1 MKKNIM
7 MILTASLGLA
17 AVAGA
22 QAAVIFATNPTGS
35 WTGTAFDT
43 TFGTPFVVGGIPITI
58 TSLGFFDEGSPGLAT
73 SHVVALYNQASHAL
87 LGQVTVQAGTASTL
101 HDGTRWEQL
110 GSGIL
115 LQANTT
121 YMLAAMG
128 TGEDQWNMTQTPGQ
142 LPTLG
147 SGFTLMPGGG
157 FTQAS
162 GPSIQYPGSSPATG
176 LWLFGANMEAGE
188 TDPVP
193 EPGQWAMMG
202 VTLLGAGGFALRQ
215 WRSRRAK

>member
-1 MKKNIM
+1 MKLNSLL
-7 MILTASLGLA
+7 LTASLGLA

-22 QAAVIFATNPTGS
+22 QAAVIFATNPGGS
-35 WTGTAFDT
+35 WTGAAANT
-43 TFGTPFVVGGIPITI
+43 TFGTPFVVGGSPITI
-58 TSLGFFDEGSPGLAT
+58 TSLGFFERGINPGLAS
-73 SHVVALYNQASHAL
+73 SHVVALYNQASQAL

-110 GSGIL
+110 GTPITLAAGT
-115 LQANTT
+115 A
-121 YMLAAMG
+121 YMLAVMG
-128 TGEDQWNMTQTPGQ
+128 GGDTMNMTQNPSQ

-162 GPSIQYPGSSPATG
+162 GPSIQYPSSSPATG
-176 LWLFGANMEAGE
+176 LWLFGGNMEAG
-188 TDPVP
+188 DPVSVP

-202 VTLLGAGGFALRQ
+202 VTLLGAGGFGLRQ
-215 WRSRRAK
+215 WRSRRAT